1 MEFKMKP
8 YNPVEQIL
16 FNYEEL
22 KAEIQEKA
30 AMYATLVYTDE
41 TIKEAKADKA
51 NLNKLKKAL
60 NDERIKRERE
70 YMQPFNDFKAKINEL
85 IRIIDEPVGIIDK
98 QIKEAEEAKKREKI
112 EKIKELFEKTVF
124 PDWLKL
130 EQILEARWLNA
141 TVSLKS
147 IEGALKSKCKLIEND
162 LATLSQLPEYGFE
175 AIETYKSSLDI
186 RNAMNEAHRLSEMAR
201 RKAEAERIAAERK
214 AEAERLAQERNKA
227 EEMEKTAQERQ
238 AEERLRAIADRMPC
252 EAPVATVVPTTNVDG
267 QNVPFESI
275 PVEASQRM
283 WVSFRAHLTID
294 EAFAL
299 KAFFNEHEISFEAI

>member
-98 QIKEAEEAKKREKI
+98 QIKEAEEAKKRDKY
-112 EKIKELFEKTVF
+112 EKIKELFKKTVF
-124 PDWLKL
+124 PDWLKI
-130 EQILEARWLNA
+130 EQIWDARWLNA

-147 IEGALKSKCKLIEND
+147 IECAFKSKCELIEND

-175 AIETYKSSLDI
+175 AIETYKSSLDL
-186 RNAMNEAHRLSEMAR
+186 RNAMNEAHRLSEMAK
-201 RKAEAERIAAERK
+201 RKAEAERIAAERL
-214 AEAERLAQERNKA
+214 AEAERLAQERKAAEEAKKA
-227 EEMEKTAQERQ
+227 EEIPCTPYG
-238 AEERLRAIADRMPC
+238 EEHGMKKPY
-252 EAPVATVVPTTNVDG
+252 EAPVATVVPTANVDG
-267 QNVPFESI
+267 QNVSVESI
-275 PVEASQRM
+275 PVETPQRM
-283 WVSFRAHLTID
+283 WVSFRAHLTTD